1 VRTTLNLASRPV
13 RNERLPAVLFGIAAF
28 ALLLVTVQH
37 AVIAYRLLPGRSKA
51 LREEVAALRK
61 EIQDLDNEAGS
72 LARVQ
77 ATKQQQFEWAILKE
91 LVDQRTFEWS
101 QLFAV
106 LEATLPN
113 DVRILSVAPR
123 VRQGEYTVD
132 LTVRVQGRGAGYS
145 FLRELEKRPEFSDVS
160 ARNISS
166 DRENE
171 EEFVISMQYQFAP
184 DSDAVPAPPAPAA
197 PAASAAGHV
206 AQNGAAEG
214 VKP

>member
-77 ATKQQQFEWAILKE
+77 ATKQQQLEWAILKE

-113 DVRILSVAPR
+113 DVRILSASPK
-123 VRQGEYTVD
+123 VRQSEYTLD
-132 LTVRVQGRGAGYS
+132 LTVRVQGRSAGYA

-160 ARNISS
+160 ARSISS

-171 EEFVISMQYQFAP
+171 EEFIISMQYQFAP
-184 DSDAVPAPPAPAA
+184 EPNSVPEPPARPAPTPAGNVAQ
-197 PAASAAGHV
+197 AASL
-206 AQNGAAEG
+206 EG